1 MDYKYLFYN
10 DFPKGVNSVCING
23 KKFSKEDFLKE
34 RKNFF
39 QKRNQLNY
47 RVLIEVSVVVIIAIL
62 LFYFSKS
69 KI

>member
-34 RKNFF
+34 RKKFF
-39 QKRNQLNY
+39 SRKK
-47 RVLIEVSVVVIIAIL
+47 SVEL
-62 LFYFSKS
+62 
-69 KI
+69 

>member
-62 LFYFSKS
+62 LFLFFK
-69 KI
+69 K